1 MTKLNGKEVNNEN
14 GMYLDKLLIIEGYS
28 LERVA
33 VELNGNIIPKAQYNK
48 ITIKDDDL
56 LEVVSFVGGG

>member
-48 ITIKDDDL
+48 ITIKDDDS

>member
-1 MTKLNGKEVNNEN
+1 MIKLNGKEVDNEN
-14 GMYLDKLLIIEGYS
+14 GMYLDKLLIREGYL

-33 VELNGNIIPKAQYNK
+33 VEFNGNIIPKSQYNQ
-48 ITIKDDDL
+48 ITIKHGDS

>member
-14 GMYLDKLLIIEGYS
+14 GTYLDKLLISKGYL

-48 ITIKDDDL
+48 ITIKDDDS